1 MAGNLFKG
9 IDKRSQKKTLQL
21 TEEEVQK
28 AVKNKVVTDVY
39 NYVKIRIEM
48 GIFEPLELTD
58 VYSLDIYIGIQL
70 PRDLDAMLNN
80 EEICLKQD
88 DYLVFDFN
96 GNISYIKKDD
106 FSSFYKFSKVSPY
119 QQLLSAIQL
128 FKIEASADEVFVKS
142 HYNKNLRDSESED
155 AIFDKLAEMIMNGNV
170 DEKYIDAYQAIME
183 EKYKN
188 QLINYHIL
196 PEYQAKYLAKKLR
209 EKNLPF
215 ALLCPLVDSIVQTE
229 EGDFDVDA
237 VLAINNYIALILTI
251 ADGAVQVAA
260 CVAQMNK
267 EIEEG
272 KALIEM
278 GHSVDTMSI
287 DELIAFKAQLDASGI
302 CIPNVSPDKIMAQL
316 QQEAIEE
323 GQIHGNDVLAQD
335 TEDLFR

>member
-1 MAGNLFKG
+1 MEANLFKG
-9 IDKRSQKKTLQL
+9 IDRRNQKKTLRL
-21 TEEEVQK
+21 TEDEVKK
-28 AVKNKVVTDVY
+28 AIKNKIVSDIY

-48 GIFEPLELTD
+48 GIFEPIELTD

-80 EEICLKQD
+80 ENICLKQN

-128 FKIEASADEVFVKS
+128 FKIQTSADEIFVKS
-142 HYNKNLRDSESED
+142 SYNKTLRDSESED

-196 PEYQAKYLAKKLR
+196 PEYKAKCLAKKLR

-215 ALLCPLVDSIVQTE
+215 ALLCPLVDSIIETE
-229 EGDFDVDA
+229 QGDFDVDSII
-237 VLAINNYIALILTI
+237 AINNYIALICTI
-251 ADGAVQVAA
+251 ADGAAQVAI

-267 EIEEG
+267 EIEQGVLAEKG
-272 KALIEM
+272 S
-278 GHSVDTMSI
+278 SVDSMSI
-287 DELIAFKAQLDASGI
+287 DELISFKSQLDASGI
-302 CIPNVSPDKIMAQL
+302 CLPNVSPDKILAQL
-316 QQEAIEE
+316 QQEGIEE
-323 GQIHGNDVLAQD
+323 GQIYGNDALSQD
-335 TEDLFR
+335 VEDLFR